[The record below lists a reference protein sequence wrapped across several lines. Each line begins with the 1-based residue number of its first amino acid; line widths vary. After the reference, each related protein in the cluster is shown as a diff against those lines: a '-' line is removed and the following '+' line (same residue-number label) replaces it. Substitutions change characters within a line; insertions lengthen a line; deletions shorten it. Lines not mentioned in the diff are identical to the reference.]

1 MGNLTEEIGRI
12 LNLLEDAFEE
22 QDWSLVQKM
31 IEDLD
36 EVYSNLERQ
45 ETGFG
50 YDSDE

>member
-1 MGNLTEEIGRI
+1 MERLPFHIINK
-12 LNLLEDAFEE
+12 
-22 QDWSLVQKM
+22 QQKM